1 MIDAYDAGGR
11 NLAARFGLNISEA
24 SAQHNV
30 RNWKKNL
37 EERGHLENF
46 VRGVA
51 PGSKFCFDGEELEV
65 IKRAKQLNPRH
76 VPRRVGTMGE
86 VQGIPVRLEFVFRPR
101 ARLHPQ
107 MLTVSTPSPR
117 LAQKWRCTRCLTAS
131 RSSISSGKSS
141 KRKTTPRTESRRGG
155 TPHLEPPRGFAGW
168 IVISHFIRELSRQ
181 ING

>member
-1 MIDAYDAGGR
+1 MGDRIAKTEKYTPQQKEAMIQAYDAGGR

-65 IKRAKQLNPRH
+65 IKRAKELFPDMYLDELVH
-76 VPRRVGTMGE
+76 WVKA
-86 VQGIPVRLEFVFRPR
+86 QGYRYV
-101 ARLHPQ
+101 
-107 MLTVSTPSPR
+107 
-117 LAQKWRCTRCLTAS
+117 
-131 RSSISSGKSS
+131 
-141 KRKTTPRTESRRGG
+141 
-155 TPHLEPPRGFAGW
+155 
-168 IVISHFIRELSRQ
+168 
-181 ING
+181 

>member
-1 MIDAYDAGGR
+1 MGDRIAKTEKYTPQLKEAMIQAYDAGAR

-65 IKRAKQLNPRH
+65 IKRAKELFPDMYLDELVH
-76 VPRRVGTMGE
+76 WVKA
-86 VQGIPVRLEFVFRPR
+86 QGYRYV
-101 ARLHPQ
+101 
-107 MLTVSTPSPR
+107 
-117 LAQKWRCTRCLTAS
+117 
-131 RSSISSGKSS
+131 
-141 KRKTTPRTESRRGG
+141 
-155 TPHLEPPRGFAGW
+155 
-168 IVISHFIRELSRQ
+168 
-181 ING
+181 

>member
-1 MIDAYDAGGR
+1 MGDRIAKTERYTPRLKEAMIQAYDAGGR

-65 IKRAKQLNPRH
+65 IKRAKELFPD
-76 VPRRVGTMGE
+76 MYLDE
-86 VQGIPVRLEFVFRPR
+86 LVQWVR
-101 ARLHPQ
+101 
-107 MLTVSTPSPR
+107 
-117 LAQKWRCTRCLTAS
+117 AQGYRY
-131 RSSISSGKSS
+131 
-141 KRKTTPRTESRRGG
+141 
-155 TPHLEPPRGFAGW
+155 
-168 IVISHFIRELSRQ
+168 V
-181 ING
+181 